1 MASFEK
7 NVVTIAVIILV
18 VALVSIGL
26 AMKYS
31 TTSVAFPPS
40 VSDCPDYWLYT
51 NRSDPSSLL
60 SDVRD
65 ISGTIASDIAAR
77 KAETTGCPVPANSD
91 SNDNLSSLFGSSSGT
106 GKCVNTHGL
115 GLDTCKKIMDFSTE
129 EYSGTQGLCNKQTW
143 ANNCNITWDGV
154 TNAEEACGQ
163 TGKLA

>member
-1 MASFEK
+1 MADFEK
-7 NVVTIAVIILV
+7 KVVTIAVIILI

-31 TTSVAFPPS
+31 TASVTFPPS

-51 NRSDPSSLL
+51 NKADPSSLL
-60 SDVRD
+60 SNVQD
-65 ISGTIASDIAAR
+65 ISGTIASAIAAR
-77 KAETTGCPVPANSD
+77 KAEATGCPVPANTD
-91 SNDNLSSLFGSSSGT
+91 SVDGTTLFGGSSGS
-106 GKCVNTHGL
+106 GKCVNIHGL
-115 GLDTCKKIMDFSTE
+115 GLDTCNKIMDFSTG

-163 TGKLA
+163 TGNLA

>member
-1 MASFEK
+1 MESFK
-7 NVVTIAVIILV
+7 NNIVTIAVIILV

-31 TTSVAFPPS
+31 TTSVVFPPS

-51 NRSDPSSLL
+51 SRSDPESLL
-60 SDVRD
+60 SDVQD
-65 ISGTIASDIAAR
+65 ISGTIAEAIAAR
-77 KAETTGCPVPANSD
+77 KAEASGCPVPAD
-91 SNDNLSSLFGSSSGT
+91 SGSVNGGAPLFGNGSGS
-106 GKCVNTHGL
+106 GKCVNIHGL
-115 GLDTCKKIMDFSTE
+115 GLDTCNKIMDFTTE

-143 ANNCNITWDGV
+143 ATNCNITWDGV

>member
-7 NVVTIAVIILV
+7 NVVTIAVIVLV
-18 VALVSIGL
+18 IALISVGL

-31 TTSVAFPPS
+31 TTSVVFPPS

-51 NRSDPSSLL
+51 NKSDPSSLL
-60 SDVRD
+60 GDVQD
-65 ISGTIASDIAAR
+65 ISGTIADAIAAR
-77 KAETTGCPVPANSD
+77 KAEATGCPLPANTD
-91 SNDNLSSLFGSSSGT
+91 SIDGSSLIFGSSSGT
-106 GKCVNTHGL
+106 GKCVNIHGL
-115 GLDTCKKIMDFSTE
+115 GLDTCNRIMDFSTD

-154 TNAEEACGQ
+154 TNAEDACGQ